1 MEDLQMKKNFKKL
14 ISYFM
19 LLAMIIVIKPI
30 PTVPE
35 DGNEPEIE
43 VCNDDDAPSEAI
55 TTK

>member
-1 MEDLQMKKNFKKL
+1 MKKNFKKL

-43 VCNDDDAPSEAI
+43 VCSDDDDDVANHRIAV
-55 TTK
+55 K